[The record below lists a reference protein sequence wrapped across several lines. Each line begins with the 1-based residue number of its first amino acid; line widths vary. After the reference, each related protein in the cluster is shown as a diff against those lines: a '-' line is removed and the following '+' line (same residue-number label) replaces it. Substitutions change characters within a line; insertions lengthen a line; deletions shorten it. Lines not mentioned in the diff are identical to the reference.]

1 MDKKLLKS
9 ILFIITYA
17 VVLVVVLARLDVIG
31 QAVMWV
37 LGVLQPLLIGFAIAF
52 VQIGRA
58 HV

>member
-37 LGVLQPLLIGFAIAF
+37 L
-52 VQIGRA
+52 
-58 HV
+58 